1 MSKGISNFE
10 INKFFENEKN
20 QDLKNNY
27 MGAYL
32 IHSITTYIKF
42 YEIIKKRNGKY
53 PFAIFNTDKENKP
66 GTHWWS
72 FMVIYPKKNLLLFDD
87 LRLEGFKFFVV
98 DNDEAIIG
106 ELLYNL
112 KKCKVSLVNEKL
124 TLYTMKFSTDSWE
137 KLAHTKKEQQIDT
150 SQNFFHLLMEFSKLK
165 KTKEM
170 DILTLEHPV
179 KEITSSMC
187 GLFQLYFYKNIFN
200 PDERSIIINHETLNK
215 KTIKQILN
223 EILSTDVN
231 QNKHEM
237 ENFKKEYD
245 L

>member
-53 PFAIFNTDKENKP
+53 HFAIFNTDKENKP

-98 DNDEAIIG
+98 DNDETIIG
-106 ELLYNL
+106 ELLYNF

-150 SQNFFHLLMEFSKLK
+150 SQNFFHLLMEF
-165 KTKEM
+165 
-170 DILTLEHPV
+170 
-179 KEITSSMC
+179 
-187 GLFQLYFYKNIFN
+187 
-200 PDERSIIINHETLNK
+200 
-215 KTIKQILN
+215 
-223 EILSTDVN
+223 LS
-231 QNKHEM
+231 
-237 ENFKKEYD
+237 
-245 L
+245 